1 MHLNF
6 KSHMWL
12 VATILKDLV
21 MEEGAEILD
30 GHRVGD
36 SLGGWEGEH
45 LGQEGVIWTHVAA
58 QLTEQQERHWW
69 YGRS

>member
-1 MHLNF
+1 M
-6 KSHMWL
+6 
-12 VATILKDLV
+12 ATILKDLV

-45 LGQEGVIWTHVAA
+45 LGQEGVILTHVVA
-58 QLTEQQERHWW
+58 QLTEQQERHW
-69 YGRS
+69 

>member
-1 MHLNF
+1 MHLHF

-12 VATILKDLV
+12 VATILDITSLKDLV

-36 SLGGWEGEH
+36 SLGGWEGEY
-45 LGQEGVIWTHVAA
+45 LGQEGVILTHVAA
-58 QLTEQQERHWW
+58 
-69 YGRS
+69 

>member
-1 MHLNF
+1 
-6 KSHMWL
+6 MWL

-58 QLTEQQERHWW
+58 QLTEQQERHW
-69 YGRS
+69 

>member
-45 LGQEGVIWTHVAA
+45 LGQEGVILTHVVA
-58 QLTEQQERHWW
+58 QLTEQQERHW
-69 YGRS
+69 

>member
-1 MHLNF
+1 
-6 KSHMWL
+6 MWL

-45 LGQEGVIWTHVAA
+45 LGQEGVILTHVVA
-58 QLTEQQERHWW
+58 QLTEQQERHW
-69 YGRS
+69 

>member
-1 MHLNF
+1 MHLHF

-12 VATILKDLV
+12 VATILDITSLKDLV

-36 SLGGWEGEH
+36 SLGGWEGEY
-45 LGQEGVIWTHVAA
+45 LGQEGVILTHVAA
-58 QLTEQQERHWW
+58 WLTEQQECHW
-69 YGRS
+69 